1 MLLQANVN
9 WFRCAI
15 FLNNSS
21 KQFQTKISRK
31 YNIFSFLPQM
41 CTYASF
47 FPPCFSCHCVGF
59 LFLYFWCFLYS
70 FTKMKAYTVCATA
83 QASIFTV
90 FWPFTGSQ
98 RNCQIV
104 EDVWTMIEQVV
115 KSKDV
120 RKQTRKLQG
129 VGGHFFIN
137 WVRNVIEKAVS
148 IWVIIQQDWKV
159 KKTST

>member
-1 MLLQANVN
+1 
-9 WFRCAI
+9 
-15 FLNNSS
+15 
-21 KQFQTKISRK
+21 
-31 YNIFSFLPQM
+31 M

-59 LFLYFWCFLYS
+59 LFLYCCCFLLFSLS

-115 KSKDV
+115 ESKDV
-120 RKQTRKLQG
+120 RRQTRKLQG

-137 WVRNVIEKAVS
+137 WVRNVIEKAGLDEALFLSYRPQTKCS
-148 IWVIIQQDWKV
+148 ISQFF
-159 KKTST
+159 KKNCTHSIFRTIEARVGF